1 MTVYGIPNCDTV
13 QKALAWLKA
22 NQIEFEFHNF
32 KTAGI
37 EPKKLKQWN
46 KKAGLEAFLNKKSA
60 TWRGFDDTQKEAAL
74 SFDGALPIFLE
85 KTSLIKRPVIE
96 DGDFLFFGFD
106 EGVYQSHFLKR

>member
-13 QKALAWLKA
+13 QKALTWLKA

-37 EPKKLKQWN
+37 EPQKLKLWN

-60 TWRGFDDTQKEAAL
+60 TWRGLDDTQKEAAY
-74 SFDGALPIFLE
+74 
-85 KTSLIKRPVIE
+85 SL
-96 DGDFLFFGFD
+96 LLAA
-106 EGVYQSHFLKR
+106 QSLKKLAIYFASKNCYF

>member
-13 QKALAWLKA
+13 QKALIWLKA
-22 NQIEFEFHNF
+22 NQVEFEFHNF

-37 EPKKLKQWN
+37 EPQKLKQWN

-60 TWRGFDDTQKEAAL
+60 TWRGLDDTQKETAL

-106 EGVYQSHFLKR
+106 EGVYQNHFLNK